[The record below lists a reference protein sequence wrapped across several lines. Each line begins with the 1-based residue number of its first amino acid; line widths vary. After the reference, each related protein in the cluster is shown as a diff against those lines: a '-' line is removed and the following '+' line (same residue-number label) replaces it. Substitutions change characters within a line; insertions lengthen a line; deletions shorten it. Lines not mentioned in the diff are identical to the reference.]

1 MTHRTPTTFWASAS
15 YQQLVDEIVQMKQKL
30 ESEGITDVVGYRNPF
45 LQTAGD
51 TTFKVLFDH
60 GFLYDSTLPVRP
72 EKQYWPYTL
81 HDGSVQPCVISPCP
95 TG

>member
-60 GFLYDSTLPVRP
+60 GFLYDSNVA
-72 EKQYWPYTL
+72 
-81 HDGSVQPCVISPCP
+81 
-95 TG
+95 